1 MVTTASYETARAVTG
16 TGWRERSRSREG
28 VRVSEEIERTRVSFD
43 SGGVELAGYLHR
55 PADATAKLPC
65 VVMGHGFSGT
75 QDRLFG
81 NAERFAAAGKAAL
94 TFDYRSFG
102 ESSGEPRQV
111 IDIDGQRQD
120 WRAAVSWAR
129 SRPEIDPDRVALW
142 GSSLGGTHTIFVA
155 AGDPRIAAV
164 VAQIPYAGLP
174 KERVG
179 RTYRQAGRI
188 MWLALKDRVR
198 GWLGLSPLYVPAVG
212 TVDEDAVLVDPHAR
226 EVTRFLSEDNSLWRN
241 EVAPRIIFDILR
253 LKPLDVAAR
262 VQAPLLVS
270 IAERDAEAPPYL
282 TRRLAELAPRGEVRS
297 YPVTHY
303 EMYRPDVREQVLA
316 DQLVFLKKHLLP

>member
-1 MVTTASYETARAVTG
+1 MRP
-16 TGWRERSRSREG
+16 ERSIE
-28 VRVSEEIERTRVSFD
+28 VSEEIKGTRVAFD
-43 SGGVELAGYLHR
+43 SGGVELVGYLHR
-55 PADATAKLPC
+55 PADARGKVPC

-81 NAERFAAAGKAAL
+81 SAETFAAAGLAAL
-94 TFDYRSFG
+94 TFDYRNFG
-102 ESSGEPRQV
+102 ESGGEPRQV
-111 IDIDGQRQD
+111 IDIEGQRQD

-155 AGDPRIAAV
+155 AGDSRIAAV

-212 TVDEDAVLVDPHAR
+212 TAEEGAVLVDPHAR
-226 EVTRFLSEDNSLWRN
+226 EVTRSLTEGNSLWRN
-241 EVAPRIIFDILR
+241 EVAPRVIFDVLR
-253 LKPLDVAAR
+253 LKPLGVAKEVR
-262 VQAPLLVS
+262 APLLVS
-270 IAERDAEAPPYL
+270 IAEKDTEAPPYL
-282 TRRLAELAPRGEVRS
+282 TRRLAELAPRGEVLS
-297 YPVTHY
+297 YPVSHY
-303 EMYRPDVREQVLA
+303 EMYRPDVRGRVIA
-316 DQLVFLKKHLLP
+316 DQLAFLKKHLLT

>member
-1 MVTTASYETARAVTG
+1 MVYTSSFALVPTICLSSSCLGRCLCKVSTAPSVSATFLRLLGLLEVGNAGPSLAAESVRLT
-16 TGWRERSRSREG
+16 ERVLASRS
-28 VRVSEEIERTRVSFD
+28 
-43 SGGVELAGYLHR
+43 
-55 PADATAKLPC
+55 
-65 VVMGHGFSGT
+65 M
-75 QDRLFG
+75 
-81 NAERFAAAGKAAL
+81 
-94 TFDYRSFG
+94 
-102 ESSGEPRQV
+102 
-111 IDIDGQRQD
+111 
-120 WRAAVSWAR
+120 
-129 SRPEIDPDRVALW
+129 
-142 GSSLGGTHTIFVA
+142 SSLGGTHTIFVA

-282 TRRLAELAPRGEVRS
+282 TRRLAELAPRGEGRS
-297 YPVTHY
+297 YPVTLY